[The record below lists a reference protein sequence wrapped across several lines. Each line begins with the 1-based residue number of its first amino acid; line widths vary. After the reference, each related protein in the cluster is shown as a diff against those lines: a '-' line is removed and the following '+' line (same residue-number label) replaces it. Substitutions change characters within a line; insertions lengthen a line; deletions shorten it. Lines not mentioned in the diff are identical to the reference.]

1 MPFKFTMISEMLFI
15 NAELCTLLCRR
26 TVVKKKNYGLY
37 GKSVNRSSYI
47 PATGWYAIDADPHK
61 FAVSLLRNDITPLQ
75 HSRVFTLV
83 YAFMQGEE
91 EEEQI
96 VRRRGGG
103 GERCVSR
110 EWAGRDNERAADG
123 AGLIISRN
131 T

>member
-1 MPFKFTMISEMLFI
+1 MH
-15 NAELCTLLCRR
+15 LCKGRR
-26 TVVKKKNYGLY
+26 K
-37 GKSVNRSSYI
+37 R
-47 PATGWYAIDADPHK
+47 
-61 FAVSLLRNDITPLQ
+61 R
-75 HSRVFTLV
+75 R
-83 YAFMQGEE
+83 M
-91 EEEQI
+91 